1 MDNDDQCGEGDAAS
15 PAMGAQHRA
24 FAFAAAVDAGHGE
37 CGGRTARAGFAAA
50 CGTVSPPRSA
60 EADAETYDRCM
71 KLARENP
78 REAQTLAQAW
88 LARGGAHPADHC
100 AAVALIALGKYQE
113 GATRLQAL
121 AQAMIMKAPAALRA
135 DVLDQAG
142 QAWLLAGDPVR
153 AYAAEGQAVSLQP
166 NDPDL
171 LIDRAEAA
179 ASAGYLDQAV
189 ADLDRVLKTHP
200 DRVDALIYRASAYR
214 ALDRLDPAR
223 ADIDKALARAPHSAA
238 ALLERG
244 NIRRLEGDATGARG
258 DWEEVGHIAPGSP
271 ADMAARANLE
281 HLASGDGAV
290 PPAAPVGKPPP
301 Q

>member
-1 MDNDDQCGEGDAAS
+1 MIGAAKGMRPVRGWRRS
-15 PAMGAQHRA
+15 TGRLRLLLPLMFVTAN
-24 FAFAAAVDAGHGE
+24 AAADP
-37 CGGRTARAGFAAA
+37 GGP
-50 CGTVSPPRSA
+50 VLPPPAVAVGPQRSA

-71 KLARENP
+71 KLARQNP

-100 AAVALIALGKYQE
+100 AAVALIALGKYRE

-121 AQAMIMKAPAALRA
+121 ARAMVMKAPAALRA

-153 AYAAEGQAVSLQP
+153 AYAAEGQAVSLKP
-166 NDPDL
+166 SDPDL

-189 ADLDRVLKTHP
+189 GDLDRVLKIHP

-281 HLASGDGAV
+281 HLASGDAAV
-290 PPAAPVGKPPP
+290 PSAAPVGKPPP

>member
-1 MDNDDQCGEGDAAS
+1 MISAAREMRPVS
-15 PAMGAQHRA
+15 RWLRSTGRFRLLLPLMLVAAN
-24 FAFAAAVDAGHGE
+24 AAAEPPGPVLPPPV
-37 CGGRTARAGFAAA
+37 AAA
-50 CGTVSPPRSA
+50 SPPRSA

-71 KLARENP
+71 KLAREKP

-100 AAVALIALGKYQE
+100 AAVALIGLGKYQE

-121 AQAMIMKAPAALRA
+121 AQAMVMKAPAALRA

-153 AYAAEGQAVSLQP
+153 AYAAEGQAVSLKP
-166 NDPDL
+166 SDPDL

-281 HLASGDGAV
+281 HLASGGGAV
-290 PPAAPVGKPPP
+290 PPATPIGKPPP

>member
-1 MDNDDQCGEGDAAS
+1 MISAAGMRPVWQWVRS
-15 PAMGAQHRA
+15 TGRLRLLLPLMFVAAN
-24 FAFAAAVDAGHGE
+24 AAAEPPGSVLQPPV
-37 CGGRTARAGFAAA
+37 AAA
-50 CGTVSPPRSA
+50 GQPRSA

-78 REAQTLAQAW
+78 RVAQTLAQAW

-100 AAVALIALGKYQE
+100 AAVALISLGKYQE

-153 AYAAEGQAVSLQP
+153 AYAAEGQAVSLKP
-166 NDPDL
+166 SDPDL

-200 DRVDALIYRASAYR
+200 ERVDALIYRASAYR

-223 ADIDKALARAPHSAA
+223 ADIDKALAGAPHSAA

-290 PPAAPVGKPPP
+290 TPATPIGKPPP

>member
-1 MDNDDQCGEGDAAS
+1 MISAARGMQ
-15 PAMGAQHRA
+15 PVWRWVCRTGRLRLLLPLILATAN
-24 FAFAAAVDAGHGE
+24 AAAEPPGPVLPPPV
-37 CGGRTARAGFAAA
+37 AAN
-50 CGTVSPPRSA
+50 PPSSA

-100 AAVALIALGKYQE
+100 AAVALIGLGKYQE

-121 AQAMIMKAPAALRA
+121 AQAMVMKAPAALRA

-153 AYAAEGQAVSLQP
+153 AYAAEGQAVSLHP
-166 NDPDL
+166 SDPDL

-179 ASAGYLDQAV
+179 ASAGYLDRAV
-189 ADLDRVLKTHP
+189 ADLDRVLKTQP

-244 NIRRLEGDATGARG
+244 NIRRLEGDAAGARG

-281 HLASGDGAV
+281 HLASGGGTV
-290 PPAAPVGKPPP
+290 PSATPIGKTPPP